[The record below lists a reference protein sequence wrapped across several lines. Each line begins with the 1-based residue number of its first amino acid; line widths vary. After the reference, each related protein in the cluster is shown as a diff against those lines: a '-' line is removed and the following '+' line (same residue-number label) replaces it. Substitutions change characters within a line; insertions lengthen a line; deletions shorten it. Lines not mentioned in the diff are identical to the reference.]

1 MPFSRRSLKCHIL
14 SGVFGLSLLISR
26 VFCKH
31 GIEESLKLSWSE
43 RGIVNPE
50 VVGSTPAKIP
60 KTEKSNLHVFELHRP
75 SSKGTK
81 LLFHV
86 LKATINQGKK
96 VDTRLRNHASSFYS
110 TITHAATFNSTIERC
125 CVCAW
130 AFGCVRVCQSL
141 LKGRNQERKNICHSH
156 RGTVRTLNPQ
166 SLPFFFSSLFFYLSL
181 SFGPRV
187 HSCWLNPAPSLT

>member
-86 LKATINQGKK
+86 IKATINGSVSSSNKSSGAASVGNGGANNTSVIHHRSI
-96 VDTRLRNHASSFYS
+96 VDIICNH
-110 TITHAATFNSTIERC
+110 I
-125 CVCAW
+125 
-130 AFGCVRVCQSL
+130 FG
-141 LKGRNQERKNICHSH
+141 
-156 RGTVRTLNPQ
+156 
-166 SLPFFFSSLFFYLSL
+166 
-181 SFGPRV
+181 
-187 HSCWLNPAPSLT
+187 